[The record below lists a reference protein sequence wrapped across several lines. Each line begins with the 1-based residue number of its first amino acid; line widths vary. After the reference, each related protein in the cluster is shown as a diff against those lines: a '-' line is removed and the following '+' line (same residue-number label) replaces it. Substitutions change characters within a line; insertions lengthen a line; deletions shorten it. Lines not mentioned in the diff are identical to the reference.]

1 MYLCIG
7 GFRGGVEGAA
17 APPFF
22 LYFRKVLQF
31 CFDKS
36 FVGVGVGV
44 VGMKCQSTVEDAAGK
59 RG

>member
-1 MYLCIG
+1 MDLG
-7 GFRGGVEGAA
+7 EGSRGPQP
-17 APPFF
+17 PPFF